1 MQPTSKI
8 LNPKITQDGF
18 IPTFGIQDF
27 FLKDGFIIPNFG
39 IQDILEFQ
47 LFFWWGGGG
56 GEIFQNFQNFLFP
69 LHVWNLHKTKTH
81 KNQVYTTHAHKSTTS
96 CTL

>member
-1 MQPTSKI
+1 MRPMQPTSKI

-18 IPTFGIQDF
+18 
-27 FLKDGFIIPNFG
+27 IPNFG